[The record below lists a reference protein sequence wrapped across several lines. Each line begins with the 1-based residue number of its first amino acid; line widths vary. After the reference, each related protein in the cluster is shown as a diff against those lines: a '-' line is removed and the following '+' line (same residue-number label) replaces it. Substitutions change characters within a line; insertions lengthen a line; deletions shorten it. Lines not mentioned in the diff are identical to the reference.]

1 MGLRATGL
9 GGCGFK
15 ARYSLPVVF
24 RVRLLGG
31 SITELF
37 LKGSNAEDKF
47 LVRWDVTLSETLT
60 FNLNGG
66 VCVRC
71 DSFLVS
77 LGERGCLLPFVC
89 ALLLRSNA
97 NHANTDF
104 CHFFQSGLYSL
115 NADGLKT
122 FSGKNTSRYSYLVKG
137 QDNPYYLAA
146 DV

>member
-1 MGLRATGL
+1 MGFRATRL
-9 GGCGFK
+9 GGCGFEP
-15 ARYSLPVVF
+15 RYSLPVVF
-24 RVRLLGG
+24 TVILLGG

-37 LKGSNAEDKF
+37 LKRSNAEDKF

-77 LGERGCLLPFVC
+77 PGERGCLLAFVC
-89 ALLLRSNA
+89 VLLLRSNS

-104 CHFFQSGLYSL
+104 RHFFQSGLYSL
-115 NADGLKT
+115 DADGLKT
-122 FSGKNTSRYSYLVKG
+122 FSGNNTSRYSYLVKG
-137 QDNPYYLAA
+137 HENPYYLAA